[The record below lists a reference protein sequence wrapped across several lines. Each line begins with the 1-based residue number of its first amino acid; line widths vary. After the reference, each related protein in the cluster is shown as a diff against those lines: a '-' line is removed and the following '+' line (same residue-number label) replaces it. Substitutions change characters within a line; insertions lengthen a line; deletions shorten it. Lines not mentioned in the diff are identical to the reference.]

1 MEFKIS
7 FKVNLKDN
15 DNLLQQILHDDTLT
29 DEALNIIKMKI
40 NIQKA
45 KEMHPYPIHYSE
57 KSGYFTSVD
66 DNTQPTGKRK
76 IRRKTEESLWEKLA
90 EWYIDKYSLNITF
103 KELVETCL
111 EKRNV
116 QNHESTYKRL
126 MASWN
131 SYYLNE
137 PLSASLLQKPVAK
150 ITSLDLREWAELLL
164 KKHFPVDKKKFSR
177 IFSIVNQTLEYASD
191 EDIAL
196 IPSNTW
202 QKARKKLNK
211 DLIVEKQ
218 TPLDEEQ
225 VFTDEERKK
234 IKQMVHD
241 DLKRYKQSSASGLQV
256 LFLFETGV
264 RIGECCG
271 LKWTDVKDG
280 RLYISR
286 QADNNGV
293 REWTKTVSGKRD
305 IPLTTEAQNILDE
318 VKKFN
323 DMHGYNHEWIFQSD
337 NEKYDYRLSY
347 NSADRK
353 LRKLCKRLGTII
365 KSPHKCR
372 KTCISTLLDCPTL
385 NDRTVQRFAGHRDI
399 STTIQFYSF
408 ERKDKEQQA
417 LIIDQALSL

>member
-1 MEFKIS
+1 M
-7 FKVNLKDN
+7 NLKDN
-15 DNLLQQILHDDTLT
+15 DNLFQQILHDDTLT

-305 IPLTTEAQNILDE
+305 IPLTTEAQKILDE

-353 LRKLCKRLGTII
+353 LRKLCKRLGTVI

>member
-1 MEFKIS
+1 
-7 FKVNLKDN
+7 
-15 DNLLQQILHDDTLT
+15 
-29 DEALNIIKMKI
+29 
-40 NIQKA
+40 
-45 KEMHPYPIHYSE
+45 
-57 KSGYFTSVD
+57 
-66 DNTQPTGKRK
+66 
-76 IRRKTEESLWEKLA
+76 
-90 EWYIDKYSLNITF
+90 
-103 KELVETCL
+103 
-111 EKRNV
+111 
-116 QNHESTYKRL
+116 
-126 MASWN
+126 
-131 SYYLNE
+131 
-137 PLSASLLQKPVAK
+137 
-150 ITSLDLREWAELLL
+150 
-164 KKHFPVDKKKFSR
+164 
-177 IFSIVNQTLEYASD
+177 
-191 EDIAL
+191 
-196 IPSNTW
+196 
-202 QKARKKLNK
+202 
-211 DLIVEKQ
+211 
-218 TPLDEEQ
+218 
-225 VFTDEERKK
+225 
-234 IKQMVHD
+234 MVHD

>member
-1 MEFKIS
+1 M
-7 FKVNLKDN
+7 
-15 DNLLQQILHDDTLT
+15 
-29 DEALNIIKMKI
+29 
-40 NIQKA
+40 
-45 KEMHPYPIHYSE
+45 
-57 KSGYFTSVD
+57 
-66 DNTQPTGKRK
+66 
-76 IRRKTEESLWEKLA
+76 
-90 EWYIDKYSLNITF
+90 NITF
-103 KELVETCL
+103 KELAETCL

-131 SYYLNE
+131 AYYLNE

-305 IPLTTEAQNILDE
+305 IPLTTEAQKILDE

-353 LRKLCKRLGTII
+353 LRKLCKRLGTVI

>member
-1 MEFKIS
+1 M
-7 FKVNLKDN
+7 NLKDN

-164 KKHFPVDKKKFSR
+164 KKHFPVDKK
-177 IFSIVNQTLEYASD
+177 N
-191 EDIAL
+191 
-196 IPSNTW
+196 
-202 QKARKKLNK
+202 
-211 DLIVEKQ
+211 
-218 TPLDEEQ
+218 
-225 VFTDEERKK
+225 
-234 IKQMVHD
+234 
-241 DLKRYKQSSASGLQV
+241 
-256 LFLFETGV
+256 
-264 RIGECCG
+264 
-271 LKWTDVKDG
+271 
-280 RLYISR
+280 
-286 QADNNGV
+286 
-293 REWTKTVSGKRD
+293 
-305 IPLTTEAQNILDE
+305 
-318 VKKFN
+318 
-323 DMHGYNHEWIFQSD
+323 
-337 NEKYDYRLSY
+337 
-347 NSADRK
+347 
-353 LRKLCKRLGTII
+353 
-365 KSPHKCR
+365 
-372 KTCISTLLDCPTL
+372 
-385 NDRTVQRFAGHRDI
+385 
-399 STTIQFYSF
+399 
-408 ERKDKEQQA
+408 
-417 LIIDQALSL
+417 